1 MIKLPI
7 LKIESSLKFIIRMY
21 QINKTVKQLFI
32 LVSIISFGALSTL
45 LSSCGGSSPTPT
57 VVKPGNWTSI
67 ADFGGAGRSGA
78 ASFVIDGKAYVGGGF
93 SSSGTRLQDW
103 WQYDAGT
110 NGWTKKADF
119 TGPARS
125 GAVAFTIGGK
135 GYVGTGID
143 ATNARL
149 KDFYE
154 FDPAANSGLGSW
166 KKIKD
171 FTLERSG
178 CIGFTLN
185 DRGFVGGGASLND
198 IYSDLWEYKPAT
210 DTWES
215 KGAFNKKRTN
225 ASVMVINNLAYLVGG
240 IGESYIQEVEQYNP
254 TTNVWIQKLALRQKD
269 ETGTKIDQPLP
280 RELASSFT
288 IGEFGYLVAGSQ
300 NTSLFSDCWQY
311 NPATDR
317 WIQYYAYNNQYGGP
331 SRDAAVGFAIGNFGY
346 LTTGRGSTRLYGT
359 VKFDP
364 IGVPPAN

>member
-1 MIKLPI
+1 
-7 LKIESSLKFIIRMY
+7 MY

-32 LVSIISFGALSTL
+32 LASIVSIGTLGVL
-45 LSSCGGSSPTPT
+45 LSSCSSSSPTPT
-57 VVKPGNWTSI
+57 VTKPGNWTSI
-67 ADFGGAGRSGA
+67 ADFGGSGRSGA
-78 ASFVIDGKAYVGGGF
+78 ASFVIDGTAYVGGGF
-93 SSSGTRLQDW
+93 SSSGGRLQDW
-103 WQYDAGT
+103 WKYDPT
-110 NGWTKKADF
+110 NGWRKITDF

-125 GAVAFTIGGK
+125 GAVAFTIGKK

-143 ATNARL
+143 ATNNRL

-154 FDPAANSGLGSW
+154 FDPIIDPITKEIVGSW

-178 CIGFTLN
+178 CIAFTLN

-240 IGESYIQEVEQYNP
+240 IGDSYIREVEQYNP
-254 TTNVWIQKLALRQKD
+254 TTNIWTQKLPLNQKD
-269 ETGTKIDQPLP
+269 EAGNKIDQPAS
-280 RELASSFT
+280 RELASSFS
-288 IGEFGYLVAGSQ
+288 IGEFGYITAGSQ

-317 WIQYYAYNNQYGGP
+317 WIQYYSYNNQYGGP

-346 LTTGRGSTRLYGT
+346 LATGRNGSTRLYGT